1 MFLDPLFFL
10 VKNSL
15 MAGEIHHLN
24 GKYPVLFSFFSEYLR
39 ENTSDQVLR
48 ELCRPERTTESLLRL
63 RLRLLMTT
71 CQIWGTI
78 EIHRHPIL
86 KVLSGSSYFCLR
98 IAFFHPHPT
107 SGRNNADKAKA
118 LAYIFI
124 ISTT

>member
-15 MAGEIHHLN
+15 MAGEIHPLN

-78 EIHRHPIL
+78 ELFRDPNL
-86 KVLSGSSYFCLR
+86 KVLSEC
-98 IAFFHPHPT
+98 
-107 SGRNNADKAKA
+107 
-118 LAYIFI
+118 
-124 ISTT
+124 